1 MTYNPPPS
9 GWSGEPQFPGSGQQ
23 YPGQDPAQY
32 PGQAQHPGQAHYPGQ
47 PQPPGRPQPPGGP
60 GGAPP
65 GWQPEHKGFFGALF
79 DFGFHHF
86 VTPSI
91 IKVLYVLGFV
101 LISLVYLF
109 YVIFAFTASVPLGV
123 GVLLIGWIAPVLYLA
138 LWRVMLEFFLAVVRM
153 SEDIHHWVGRG
164 Q

>member
-9 GWSGEPQFPGSGQQ
+9 GWSGEPQVPGSGQQ
-23 YPGQDPAQY
+23 YPGQGAPQY
-32 PGQAQHPGQAHYPGQ
+32 PGQAQQGQ
-47 PQPPGRPQPPGGP
+47 PQYPGAS
-60 GGAPP
+60 GGAPA
-65 GWQPEHKGFFGALF
+65 GWQPQQKGFFGALF

-91 IKVLYVLGFV
+91 IRVLYILGFV
-101 LISLVYLF
+101 LISLVYLV
-109 YVIFAFTASVPLGV
+109 YVVIAFTASVPLGF
-123 GVLLIGWIAPVLYLA
+123 GALLIGWLAPVLYLA